1 MSISRRSLFA
11 SLGLILP
18 AIAFTAVGAQAAT
31 TAGAKHQHHTTKH
44 TASKAHAPKHLAA
57 SHHHHHS
64 KPATSAAS

>member
-31 TAGAKHQHHTTKH
+31 TTGAKHQHHTTKH

-57 SHHHHHS
+57 SHHHHS
-64 KPATSAAS
+64 KPAIPAAS